1 MNALPTTVD
10 SATTTSS
17 VEFDIEKPEAVDV
30 LGTPIFVG
38 DVASA
43 ASWVVDRA
51 LAGAGGYVC
60 FCNVHLFVVARHD
73 DEVRRALAGAAL
85 AFPDGSPIA
94 WLQRRL
100 GHLSAARVA
109 GPDLMAR
116 VIEDGRGF
124 GIRHFL
130 LGSTEDVV
138 RRLAESLARRFPGAE
153 IAGRL
158 TLPFYEAGDFSGT
171 KEAISE
177 VRRAR
182 PDIVWLSLGCP
193 KQELWM
199 LRYGHELL
207 APALVAGV
215 GAAFDF
221 HAGTKQRAPTW
232 MQRTGLE
239 WLHRLLSEP
248 RRLASRYARTNS
260 EFLLLVGK
268 ELGRRLYVRHRRA
281 ELGDDLAA
289 AIAPGSLTVRVE
301 KAGVFSH
308 PQSARVAL
316 HKRAQRRRPAPTLAA
331 SRSGYTIRKRESSRI
346 AKKL

>member
-1 MNALPTTVD
+1 VD
-10 SATTTSS
+10 ARPATA
-17 VEFDIEKPEAVDV
+17 DA

-43 ASWVVDRA
+43 AGWVVERA

-60 FCNVHLFVVARHD
+60 LCNVHLFVVARHE
-73 DEVRRALAGAAL
+73 DEVRRALDGATL
-85 AFPDGSPIA
+85 AFPDGWPIA

-100 GHLSAARVA
+100 GHPAATRVA

-116 VIEDGRGF
+116 TIAYGRSF

-130 LGSTEDVV
+130 LGSSKGVLG
-138 RRLAESLARRFPGAE
+138 RLDENLQRRFPGAE

-158 TLPFYEAGDFSGT
+158 SLPFFEADEFSGT
-171 KEAISE
+171 EAAIE
-177 VRRAR
+177 DVRRAR
-182 PDIVWLSLGCP
+182 PDVVWLSLGCP

-199 LRYGHELL
+199 LRYAQEL

-221 HAGTKQRAPTW
+221 HAGTKPRAPAWVQRA
-232 MQRTGLE
+232 GLE

-260 EFLLLVGK
+260 EFLLLAGR
-268 ELGRRLYVRHRRA
+268 ELLR
-281 ELGDDLAA
+281 
-289 AIAPGSLTVRVE
+289 
-301 KAGVFSH
+301 
-308 PQSARVAL
+308 
-316 HKRAQRRRPAPTLAA
+316 QRR
-331 SRSGYTIRKRESSRI
+331 S
-346 AKKL
+346 

>member
-1 MNALPTTVD
+1 MSL
-10 SATTTSS
+10 
-17 VEFDIEKPEAVDV
+17 VEFDVEKPEVVDV

-43 ASWVVDRA
+43 ASWVIERA

-60 FCNVHLFVVARHD
+60 FCNVHLFVMARHD
-73 DEVRRALAGAAL
+73 DEVCRALAGAAL
-85 AFPDGSPIA
+85 AFPDGWPIA

-100 GHLSAARVA
+100 GYWSAARIA

-130 LGSTEDVV
+130 LGSSEDVL
-138 RRLAESLARRFPGAE
+138 RRLEERLARTFPGAE

-171 KEAISE
+171 EEAISE
-177 VRRAR
+177 VRRAS

-199 LRYGHELL
+199 LRYGYALL

-221 HAGTKQRAPTW
+221 HAGTKRRAPDW

-260 EFLLLVGK
+260 EFLFLVGR
-268 ELGRRLYVRHRRA
+268 ELGRRSYVRRWRDQ
-281 ELGDDLAA
+281 LGDGRAA
-289 AIAPGSLTVRVE
+289 AIAPGSLTVLEE
-301 KAGVFSH
+301 KAGDSSH
-308 PQSARVAL
+308 PQTAPVAL
-316 HKRAQRRRPAPTLAA
+316 HNRARRRPPAPTSAA
-331 SRSGYTIRKRESSRI
+331 SHSRYTIRKRESSRI

>member
-10 SATTTSS
+10 SATTMSL
-17 VEFDIEKPEAVDV
+17 VEFDTEKPETVDV

-100 GHLSAARVA
+100 GHESAARVA

-130 LGSTEDVV
+130 LGSTEDVL
-138 RRLAESLARRFPGAE
+138 RRLAEGLARRFPGAE

-158 TLPFYEAGDFSGT
+158 TLPFYAGGDFSGT

-177 VRRAR
+177 VRRAS

-193 KQELWM
+193 TQELWM

-207 APALVAGV
+207 APALVAGGGGGV
-215 GAAFDF
+215 GFP
-221 HAGTKQRAPTW
+221 AGAEGGAPGR
-232 MQRTGLE
+232 MERTGPE
-239 WLHRLLSEP
+239 
-248 RRLASRYARTNS
+248 
-260 EFLLLVGK
+260 
-268 ELGRRLYVRHRRA
+268 RA
-281 ELGDDLAA
+281 
-289 AIAPGSLTVRVE
+289 
-301 KAGVFSH
+301 
-308 PQSARVAL
+308 
-316 HKRAQRRRPAPTLAA
+316 
-331 SRSGYTIRKRESSRI
+331 
-346 AKKL
+346 